1 MDIEQRIWTADD
13 GWRTL
18 RASDAADAC
27 AALVFVFAAPGL
39 LDDGEKWREIA
50 ARHPGARIIGC
61 STGGEIAADEVLDGA
76 VVTAALRFSD
86 AAVSSAGV
94 ELADYAGDSRAAG
107 AALAEK
113 LPRDGLKL
121 AFVLADGVQVNGA
134 QLALGMRGVL
144 GDDVAL
150 SGGLAGDGAA
160 FGRTVVGLDD
170 AAPAPGRIA
179 AVGLYGAGLTA
190 HCGSFGGWDRF
201 GPERRITR
209 SVANVLYEI
218 DGEPALDLYK
228 RYLGED
234 AAGLP
239 GSALLFPL
247 LVRVGDGGAELVR
260 TIVGVDEAAKTM
272 TFAGDVP
279 EGASAQLMRGH
290 FDRLIEGAETAAR
303 QADEAGGSGGDGSQA
318 KGVRLALL
326 VSCIGRKLL
335 LGQRITDEAEA
346 CADVLGANTTQVGF
360 YSYGELSPLASGG
373 GCELHNQTMT
383 VTLIAET

>member
-1 MDIEQRIWTADD
+1 MDVEQRVWTADD

-18 RASDAADAC
+18 RAFDGDAAT

-39 LDDGEKWREIA
+39 LDDGEKWCEIA
-50 ARHPGARIIGC
+50 ARHPAARIIGC

-76 VVTAALRFSD
+76 VVTAALRFSG
-86 AAVSSAGV
+86 AAVVAACV
-94 ELADYAGDSRAAG
+94 ELADHHGDSRAAG
-107 AALAEK
+107 AALAAM
-113 LPRDGLKL
+113 LPADDLKL
-121 AFVLADGVQVNGA
+121 AFVLADGVRVNGA

-144 GDDVAL
+144 GDEIAL

-160 FGRTVVGLDD
+160 FGRTVVGLDA

-209 SVANVLYEI
+209 SVANVLHEI

-247 LVRVGDGGAELVR
+247 LVRVGDDGAELVR

-303 QADEAGGSGGDGSQA
+303 QADETGGRTVHGT
-318 KGVRLALL
+318 RLALL

-335 LGQRITDEAEA
+335 LGQRIADEAEA
-346 CADVLGANTTQVGF
+346 CADVLGDRTAQIGF
-360 YSYGELSPLASGG
+360 YSYGELSPLATGG

-383 VTLIAET
+383 VTLIAEA